1 MKAIYIEVLK
11 NITYED
17 LNMLKTAVDRVF
29 EQKKGEFE
37 KRIKLANT
45 EIVSNIILEQFG
57 QTLD

>member
-1 MKAIYIEVLK
+1 
-11 NITYED
+11 
-17 LNMLKTAVDRVF
+17 MLKTAVDRVF